1 MDIFQRFNAI
11 LPRSGYLIIPE
22 YMRYFINFRIYDWR
36 YYQGHDISYRKF
48 IRALL
53 EATLTP
59 FKEWEKLS
67 SSSSPD
73 PDPHNAAIQK
83 V

>member
-1 MDIFQRFNAI
+1 
-11 LPRSGYLIIPE
+11 
-22 YMRYFINFRIYDWR
+22 MRYFINFRIYDWR

-59 FKEWEKLS
+59 LKNGKNCHHHHRLILIHTMRQFKKYDDDDDFDQSLNGANS
-67 SSSSPD
+67 ASRGF
-73 PDPHNAAIQK
+73 
-83 V
+83 